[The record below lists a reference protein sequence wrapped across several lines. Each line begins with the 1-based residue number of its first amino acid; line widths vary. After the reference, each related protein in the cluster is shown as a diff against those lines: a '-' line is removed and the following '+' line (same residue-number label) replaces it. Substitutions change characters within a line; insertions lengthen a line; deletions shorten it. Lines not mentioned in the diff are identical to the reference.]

1 MVEPIPPAST
11 PASASDANDNADER
25 RSEARFDDRATIF
38 VERLAAE
45 YDQSRP
51 ASIVICRSVDIS
63 ANGLQV
69 RMDQPVPVGA
79 ILRLCAQF
87 TDNRKSL
94 YLVGEVKWLRE
105 ERGSWS
111 IGFNLFES
119 EQTDI
124 MAWKQLIAERLDDQ

>member
-1 MVEPIPPAST
+1 MTDNMEANST
-11 PASASDANDNADER
+11 GSGTER
-25 RSEARFDDRATIF
+25 RSEARLDDRATIF
-38 VERLAAE
+38 IERVAAE

-69 RMDQPVPVGA
+69 RIDEPVPLGA

-87 TDNRKSL
+87 VDNRASL

-105 ERGSWS
+105 ERGEFC

-124 MAWKQLIAERLDDQ
+124 VAWKELIAARQERLE